1 MKKYILLALGSAV
14 FLACSPRKDGYLN
27 RKYQGFTTFYNVL
40 FNGEEALNAEL
51 KQRDKSYRD
60 NFHAPY
66 IKLLTYEEQI
76 SSAQMENLGVSDNE
90 NGLPFGGSD
99 NNAVLNPTRLSTLEI
114 AEMKAQ
120 KAIDKH
126 SMMFKGEEKNKTI
139 FDAYLVLAKARLF
152 QNKPLEALDA
162 LNTVQK
168 IYKKDKSWN
177 INPFDQWGVEKGKEI
192 ANQLLPIL
200 NGQQQDLSALD
211 ASTQGL
217 LKILLGKIDG

>member
-90 NGLPFGGSD
+90 EGVAPEDFYRDDTETGASVANTG
-99 NNAVLNPTRLSTLEI
+99 VSTLEI

-139 FDAYLVLAKARLF
+139 FDAYLVLAKA
-152 QNKPLEALDA
+152 DCS
-162 LNTVQK
+162 K
-168 IYKKDKSWN
+168 IS
-177 INPFDQWGVEKGKEI
+177 
-192 ANQLLPIL
+192 L
-200 NGQQQDLSALD
+200 
-211 ASTQGL
+211 
-217 LKILLGKIDG
+217 

>member
-90 NGLPFGGSD
+90 NGLPFRGSD
-99 NNAVLNPTRLSTLEI
+99 N
-114 AEMKAQ
+114 
-120 KAIDKH
+120 
-126 SMMFKGEEKNKTI
+126 
-139 FDAYLVLAKARLF
+139 
-152 QNKPLEALDA
+152 
-162 LNTVQK
+162 
-168 IYKKDKSWN
+168 
-177 INPFDQWGVEKGKEI
+177 
-192 ANQLLPIL
+192 
-200 NGQQQDLSALD
+200 
-211 ASTQGL
+211 
-217 LKILLGKIDG
+217 

>member
-1 MKKYILLALGSAV
+1 MFLCLNHNKLWQFQLLKHSMKKYILLALGSAV

-90 NGLPFGGSD
+90 EGVAPEDFYRDDTETGASVANTG
-99 NNAVLNPTRLSTLEI
+99 VSTLEI

-168 IYKKDKSWN
+168 IYKKDKR
-177 INPFDQWGVEKGKEI
+177 
-192 ANQLLPIL
+192 
-200 NGQQQDLSALD
+200 LSLAKVYE
-211 ASTQGL
+211 A
-217 LKILLGKIDG
+217 

>member
-1 MKKYILLALGSAV
+1 MVRHGKNFENQWQFLHHYGIANTFGLQNFKRFRFLKNSLFLLNVFRLNHNKLWQFQLLKHSMKKYILLALGSAV

-90 NGLPFGGSD
+90 EGVAPEDFFTEDDTETG
-99 NNAVLNPTRLSTLEI
+99 A
-114 AEMKAQ
+114 
-120 KAIDKH
+120 
-126 SMMFKGEEKNKTI
+126 
-139 FDAYLVLAKARLF
+139 LF
-152 QNKPLEALDA
+152 Q
-162 LNTVQK
+162 
-168 IYKKDKSWN
+168 YWS
-177 INPFDQWGVEKGKEI
+177 
-192 ANQLLPIL
+192 
-200 NGQQQDLSALD
+200 
-211 ASTQGL
+211 
-217 LKILLGKIDG
+217 